1 MAKRGKVLRDPYS
14 GPGLLMVEGQQYPF
28 MLEGV
33 WQSEI
38 PPKPGLV
45 VDVELDGDG
54 KVQGVTA
61 VPDSQLAKEQAEAA
75 MAVARQKSA
84 VLVSGLVARF
94 GARALIATGLLLLG
108 WFFLSAV
115 SVQVPFLGK
124 LEFSFWEVLGFL
136 NSNNVLAAMDRRG
149 SPSPGFYGFLAI
161 VAIAGPFIHHFWKD
175 KRALLGGLLP
185 LVFMIVVGLMTR
197 STIQSSFGGNAAG
210 QMGDMGKQF
219 QEEAMKAVS
228 LGFGTYVSILVSLYF
243 AASGAKK
250 FLVSKGSESEIYEK
264 PQKAAA

>member
-14 GPGLLMVEGQQYPF
+14 GPGLLIVEGKQYSF
-28 MLEGV
+28 VLEGV
-33 WQSEI
+33 WKSEV

-45 VDVELDGDG
+45 VDVELDDEGR
-54 KVQGVTA
+54 VQGVTG
-61 VPDSQLAKEQAEAA
+61 VSDSQLAREQAEAA
-75 MAVARQKSA
+75 MAMARQKGTVMA
-84 VLVSGLVARF
+84 SGLVSHF
-94 GARALIATGLLLLG
+94 GGRALIAAGLLILG
-108 WFFLSAV
+108 WFFLSAI

-136 NSNNVLAAMDRRG
+136 NSNNMLASIDRRG

-185 LVFMIVVGLMTR
+185 LLFMIVVGIMIR
-197 STIQSSFGGNAAG
+197 SSIQSAVGGNAVG
-210 QMGDMGKQF
+210 QMADMGKQF
-219 QEEAMKAVS
+219 QEEALKAVS

-250 FLVSKGSESEIYEK
+250 FLVSKGSDPGIYEK
-264 PQKAAA
+264 SQKAAA